1 MFLLAISFQNNSFNN
16 RLRCWTVSD
25 HLLAFPTTGTQLRDP
40 SSHFSFLTYSCQ
52 DVLQLR
58 NLPYSIETIE
68 LCSQPSNLLVSCFR
82 SFEPQP
88 LVCDHLLC
96 PTRVFGP
103 ENIPY
108 SSETTLAQFTTLHS
122 RSQLSDFVISF
133 FWATAPTGINLQ
145 PLVSFQPGVL
155 HLKTLRS
162 H

>member
-1 MFLLAISFQNNSFNN
+1 MSNSFGPFACMSNH
-16 RLRCWTVSD
+16 WHPTSWPKF
-25 HLLAFPTTGTQLRDP
+25 AFLIFDLQL
-40 SSHFSFLTYSCQ
+40 SACQ
-52 DVLQLR
+52 DVLRLR
-58 NLPYSIETIE
+58 NLPYSIETVFEWSPTIE
-68 LCSQPSNLLVSCFR
+68 SRSQPSDSLVSCFR

-122 RSQLSDFVISF
+122 RSQPSDFVISF

-155 HLKTLRS
+155 HPKTLRS